1 MADLLLLPGGIP
13 ADRIA
18 LRGLTAKG
26 HHGVFDHERENGQ
39 DFTVDITLHTKTARA
54 AASDDL
60 GQTISY
66 ADVADQV
73 IGIITGEPVDLI
85 ETLAERIA
93 DAALATGALA
103 VDVTVHKPS
112 APIPHDFTDAAV
124 SIRRLG
130 VLLRPPK
137 PAAEVVVSLGSNLN
151 DPVTQVEVGA
161 GKLARVL
168 EYERMSR
175 TRVTAAEVAPGQ
187 PTQPNYINAIMIGST
202 TLSPLGLLAELQRI
216 EDEQGRVR
224 DERWGPRTLD
234 LDLVSY
240 KVAGNEITSDDPDLT
255 LPHPRAHV
263 RSFVMEPWAEVD
275 PWGKLRGKHIR

>member
-1 MADLLLLPGGIP
+1 MTDLLLLPGGIP

-18 LRGLTAKG
+18 LRGLTARG

-137 PAAEVVVSLGSNLN
+137 PAADVVVSLGSNLN

>member
-1 MADLLLLPGGIP
+1 MADLLLLPGGAS

-39 DFTVDITLHTKTARA
+39 DFTVDITLHAKTARA

-60 GQTISY
+60 AQTISY

-137 PAAEVVVSLGSNLN
+137 PAAEVVVSLGSNLG

-240 KVAGNEITSDDPDLT
+240 KVGGNEITSDDPDLT

>member
-137 PAAEVVVSLGSNLN
+137 PAADVVVSLGSNLN

-234 LDLVSY
+234 LELVSY
-240 KVAGNEITSDDPDLT
+240 KVAGTEITADDPDLT

>member
-18 LRGLTAKG
+18 LRGLTARG

-137 PAAEVVVSLGSNLN
+137 PAADVVVSLGSNLN

>member
-60 GQTISY
+60 AQTISY

-137 PAAEVVVSLGSNLN
+137 PAADVVVSLGSNLN
-151 DPVTQVEVGA
+151 DPVTQVEIGA

-263 RSFVMEPWAEVD
+263 RRFVMEPWAEVD

>member
-60 GQTISY
+60 AQTISY

-151 DPVTQVEVGA
+151 DPVTQVEIGA

>member
-60 GQTISY
+60 AQTISY